1 MTPELRHSISQRA
14 RALQQR
20 LNEGVHPVNAALEA
34 KRVFEDAADAVRTRW
49 LVLELGGYA
58 EHVPARPLHAV
69 LGVPSNDRLV
79 AHVAAYRSQRG
90 LDTTSGGHRE
100 FSHFF
105 VEPLSD
111 LVAARN
117 SVAHSA
123 SETLLLEFG
132 RDSVTPGYPLEGE
145 FTRDVFERVVLGFV
159 AALHLQLGTWA

>member
-14 RALQQR
+14 RGLQQR

-49 LVLELGGYA
+49 LVLELGGYP
-58 EHVPARPLHAV
+58 EDVPARPLHAV
-69 LGVPSNDRLV
+69 LAVPSNDRLV

-90 LDTTSGGHRE
+90 FDTRSGGHKE
-100 FSHFF
+100 FRHFF

-111 LVAARN
+111 LVEARN

-123 SETLLLEFG
+123 SETLLLDFG
-132 RDSVTPGYPLEGE
+132 GDSAIPGYPLQGE
-145 FTRDVFERVVLGFV
+145 FTRDVFERVVFGFV